1 MISDKLRKKFKK
13 FKKFHSMNNRKK
25 WNKFKSNVN
34 HIIMMHWTWP
44 KKVFLAIFVII
55 FIGTICLYLPIS
67 YNYKYYEY
75 VNNEYVFW
83 FNTQTQDSLL
93 INHDVPVTFNFVDA
107 LYLSV
112 SSFTTTGLSGK
123 IEIGTQMSF
132 FGQFVVWVLLGVG
145 GFGYASLFYLLGSL
159 IKKVTNKPFFSSS
172 ISHIERGGTKITDST
187 KMIFR
192 LFFMILLIQAIFTII
207 FTLIFYFTPFYVQ
220 QNVQNRPGLTV
231 DSDIV
236 YSSYNNFG
244 QSLWKSLF
252 LASAAI
258 NNSGFDLF
266 GSSSLSL
273 FRNDVGIVVQCLVL
287 ILFLFGGIGF
297 PVIYDLSKRMEWTF
311 KYIFLYRICNI
322 KKFAYLEKEK
332 FSSFSKI
339 CLISSL
345 IIIIV
350 SLVFTYLIEY
360 LSQFKYDGVNQNI
373 YDMQGNVIT
382 PLYKYPEVVIGESTK
397 KEVKPFGNNHLS
409 NLNFSIFFNT
419 MSTRSAGFS
428 TISMTNI
435 SEGTKW
441 IFIIL
446 MFIGTSPSST
456 GGGLRTTTIAIL
468 CKSSFSYL
476 GGMDKTSLFKR
487 NIPQN
492 NVLKAFIVTFFGA
505 ATLITFSI
513 ITYLLSSIKDA
524 DGSNLF
530 LEMQKNENIY
540 LTVTDFIFES
550 SSSFG
555 TCGLSAGIMT
565 SQYVRWWSRIPIII
579 LMFIGQLGMSQT
591 FEIFARK
598 VPKNNNPKYIEQSIR
613 IG

>member
-1 MISDKLRKKFKK
+1 MISQKFKKKFKK
-13 FKKFHSMNNRKK
+13 FKKFHSMNNKKK
-25 WNKFKSNVN
+25 WNKFKDNVR
-34 HIIMMHWTWP
+34 HAIVMHWTWP
-44 KKVFLAIFVII
+44 KKVFLAIFII
-55 FIGTICLYLPIS
+55 ILIGAICLYLPIS
-67 YNYKYYEY
+67 YNYKSYEY
-75 VNNEYVFW
+75 INNEYVFW
-83 FNTQTQDSLL
+83 FNTDNQDSLL
-93 INHDVPVTFNFVDA
+93 IEHNKPITFNFIDA

-172 ISHIERGGTKITDST
+172 ISHIERGGTKITDSA

-192 LFFMILLIQAIFTII
+192 LFFIILFIQIF
-207 FTLIFYFTPFYVQ
+207 FTLIFACIFTFTPFYIQ
-220 QNVQNRPGLTV
+220 QNVENRPGLTV
-231 DSDIV
+231 DSNTI
-236 YSSYNNFG
+236 YSSYHNFG

-252 LASAAI
+252 LSSAAI

-273 FRNDVGIVVQCLVL
+273 FRNDIGIIVQVLVL
-287 ILFLFGGIGF
+287 TLFLIGGIGF
-297 PVIYDLSKRMEWTF
+297 PVIYDLSKRFEWLI
-311 KYIFLYRICNI
+311 KHKFLYKICKVNR
-322 KKFAYLEKEK
+322 FAYLEKEK

-339 CLISSL
+339 CLISSIV
-345 IIIIV
+345 IIII
-350 SLVFTYLIEY
+350 SLLFTYLIEY
-360 LSQFKYDGVNQNI
+360 VSQFKYQDVIQT
-373 YDMQGNVIT
+373 YDQQGNIIT
-382 PLYKYPEVVIGESTK
+382 PLYKYPETVIGASTK
-397 KEVKPFGNNHLS
+397 TNVKPFGNNHWF

-428 TISMTNI
+428 TISMANI

-468 CKSSFSYL
+468 YKSSFSFL
-476 GGMDKTSLFKR
+476 KGMDKSSLFKR

-492 NVLKAFIVTFFGA
+492 NVLKAFVVTFFGVV
-505 ATLITFSI
+505 TLILFSI
-513 ITYLLSSIKDA
+513 ITYLFASIKDA
-524 DGSNLF
+524 NGQNLF
-530 LEMQKNENIY
+530 TEMQTKENVY
-540 LTVTDFIFES
+540 LTLTDFIFES

-555 TCGLSAGIMT
+555 TCGLSSGIMT
-565 SQYVRWWSRIPIII
+565 SQYVKWWTRIPLII

-598 VPKNNNPKYIEQSIR
+598 VPKNNNPNYIEESIR

>member
-1 MISDKLRKKFKK
+1 MISEKLKKKYKK
-13 FKKFHSMNNRKK
+13 LKKIYSINNKKK
-25 WNKFKSNVN
+25 WNKFRDNVK
-34 HIIMMHWTWP
+34 HAIMMHWTWP
-44 KKVFLAIFVII
+44 KKVFLAIFII
-55 FIGTICLYLPIS
+55 ILLGAICLYLPIS
-67 YNYKYYEY
+67 YNYKSYEY
-75 VNNEYVFW
+75 INNEYVFW
-83 FNTQTQDSLL
+83 FNTDSQDSLL
-93 INHDVPVTFNFVDA
+93 IEHNKPITFNFFDA
-107 LYLSV
+107 LYFSI

-132 FGQFVVWVLLGVG
+132 FGQFVVWTLLGIG
-145 GFGYASLFYLLGSL
+145 GFGYASLFYLLGYL

-172 ISHIERGGTKITDST
+172 ISHIERGGTKITDSA

-192 LFFMILLIQAIFTII
+192 LFFIILFIQIFFTII
-207 FTLIFYFTPFYVQ
+207 FACIFTFTPFYIQ

-231 DSDIV
+231 DSDTI
-236 YSSYNNFG
+236 YSSYHNFG

-252 LASAAI
+252 LSSAAI

-273 FRNDVGIVVQCLVL
+273 FRNDIGIIVQFLVL
-287 ILFLFGGIGF
+287 TLFLFGGIGF
-297 PVIYDLSKRMEWTF
+297 PIIYDLSKRIEWII
-311 KYIFLYRICNI
+311 KHKFLYKVCKNR
-322 KKFAYLEKEK
+322 KYAHLEKEK

-345 IIIIV
+345 VIIV
-350 SLVFTYLIEY
+350 ISLLLTYLIEY
-360 LSQFKYDGVNQNI
+360 VSQFKYEDVLQNSFAEKNNI
-373 YDMQGNVIT
+373 IT
-382 PLYKYPEVVIGESTK
+382 PLYKYPEIVIGASTK
-397 KEVKPFGNNHLS
+397 KEVRPFGNNHFF

-456 GGGLRTTTIAIL
+456 GGGLRITTIAIL
-468 CKSSFSYL
+468 YKSSFSFL
-476 GGMDKTSLFKR
+476 KGMDKSSLLKR

-492 NVLKAFIVTFFGA
+492 NVLKAFVVTFFGV

-513 ITYLLSSIKDA
+513 VTYLLATIKDSN
-524 DGSNLF
+524 GNNLF
-530 LEMQKNENIY
+530 TEMQTKENVY
-540 LTVTDFIFES
+540 LTLTDFIFES
-550 SSSFG
+550 ASSFG

-565 SQYVRWWSRIPIII
+565 SQYVKWWTRIPIMI

-598 VPKNNNPKYIEQSIR
+598 VPKNDNPNYIEQSIR